1 MAYSKE
7 VLLRARQRLES
18 AKADRDSE
26 NRQRLQK
33 AYEQLPRLK
42 EIDLQLRKTMTMAA
56 QTVFTKGGDARAAME
71 EVRQV
76 NLALQQERKTL
87 ADAHFEPGYLD
98 ERPICDRCG
107 GSGYVGSAMCVCLQ
121 ELCRQEQRK
130 ELSLLAATDADFDLF
145 RLDYYPAE
153 YDRTLGASPREL
165 MELNL
170 NTCRKYAAGF
180 GPGSDNLLFSGG
192 PGLGKTYLSACIA
205 KVVTDRGYS
214 VAYESAGNL
223 FAKLEKNRFHPD
235 EESQAEVN
243 RLMQSDLL
251 ILDDLGTEL
260 IGSFVVAAFYSLLN
274 DRLLSGKPMIISTNF
289 GVDELAK
296 RYSPQIASRL
306 KGSFKVRFFAG
317 NDIRIMKNRGQ

>member
-7 VLLRARQRLES
+7 IVQRARQRLES
-18 AKADRDSE
+18 AKADRESE
-26 NRQRLQK
+26 NRQRLQN
-33 AYEQLPRLK
+33 AYAQLPRLK
-42 EIDLQLRKTMTMAA
+42 EIDLQLRKTMTLAA
-56 QTVFTKGGDARAAME
+56 QAVFTRGGDARQAMD
-71 EVRQV
+71 EVRQA
-76 NLALQQERKTL
+76 NLALQQERKAL

-98 ERPICDRCG
+98 EKPICDRCG
-107 GSGYVGSAMCVCLQ
+107 GSGYIGSAMCSCLQ
-121 ELCRQEQRK
+121 ELCRQEQKK
-130 ELSLLAATDADFDLF
+130 ELSLLAASDADFDLF

-153 YDRTLGASPREL
+153 FDRSLGASPREL

-180 GPGSDNLLFSGG
+180 GMGSGNLLFSGG
-192 PGLGKTYLSACIA
+192 AGLGKTYLSACIA
-205 KVVTDRGYS
+205 RVVTDRGFS

-235 EESQAEVN
+235 EDSQAEVN

-260 IGSFVVAAFYSLLN
+260 PGSFVVSALYTLLN
-274 DRLLSGKPMIISTNF
+274 DRLMSGKPMIISTNF
-289 GVDELAK
+289 SVDELAK

-306 KGSFKVRFFAG
+306 KGNFKVRYFAG
-317 NDIRIMKNRGQ
+317 NDIRILKNRG

>member
-7 VLLRARQRLES
+7 VLQRARQRLES

-26 NRQRLQK
+26 NRQRLQS
-33 AYEQLPRLK
+33 AYEQVPRLK
-42 EIDLQLRKTMTMAA
+42 EIDLELRKTMTLAA
-56 QTVFTKGGDARAAME
+56 QAVFVKGGDARAAMD
-71 EVRQV
+71 EVRQA
-76 NLALQQERKTL
+76 NLALQQERKIL
-87 ADAHFEPGYLD
+87 ADTHFEPGYLD
-98 ERPICDRCG
+98 EKPICDRCG
-107 GSGYVGSAMCVCLQ
+107 GSGYIGSTMCGCLQ
-121 ELCRQEQRK
+121 ELCRQEQKK
-130 ELSLLAATDADFDLF
+130 ELSLLAASDADFDLF

-153 YDRTLGASPREL
+153 FDRTLGASPREL

-170 NTCRKYAAGF
+170 NACRKYAAGF
-180 GPGSDNLLFSGG
+180 GLGSGNLLFSGG
-192 PGLGKTYLSACIA
+192 AGLGKTYLSACIA
-205 KVVTDRGYS
+205 RVVTDRGYS

-223 FAKLEKNRFHPD
+223 FSKLERNRFHPD

-260 IGSFVVAAFYSLLN
+260 SGSFVVSALYTLLN
-274 DRLLSGKPMIISTNF
+274 DRLMSGKPMIISTNF

-306 KGSFKVRFFAG
+306 KGNFKVRYFAG
-317 NDIRIMKNRGQ
+317 NDIRILKNRG